1 MAVTA
6 VTPAWAST
14 VETSYTNDDHC
25 KSLLEKL
32 TVSANAAPPYTLH
45 SGILRYKGRI
55 YVGSDA
61 VLKHQIIDSLH
72 NSPIGG
78 HSGIVATYQRVK
90 KLFDWRQAR
99 RLKLFYMSVQFAKSQ
114 GRALPLPWSPRSTAI
129 TYFCL
134 D

>member
-1 MAVTA
+1 MSRRDSLMMAVTA

-99 RLKLFYMSVQFAKSQ
+99 RLKLFYMSVQFAKES
-114 GRALPLPWSPRSTAI
+114 RESIATTLVS
-129 TYFCL
+129 
-134 D
+134 

>member
-1 MAVTA
+1 MMAVTA

-90 KLFDWRQAR
+90 KLFD
-99 RLKLFYMSVQFAKSQ
+99 
-114 GRALPLPWSPRSTAI
+114 
-129 TYFCL
+129 
-134 D
+134 

>member
-1 MAVTA
+1 MMAVTA

-14 VETSYTNDDHC
+14 VETNDDHC
-25 KSLLEKL
+25 KSQL

-90 KLFDWRQAR
+90 KRFD
-99 RLKLFYMSVQFAKSQ
+99 
-114 GRALPLPWSPRSTAI
+114 
-129 TYFCL
+129 CL
-134 D
+134 VETFLHECAVCH